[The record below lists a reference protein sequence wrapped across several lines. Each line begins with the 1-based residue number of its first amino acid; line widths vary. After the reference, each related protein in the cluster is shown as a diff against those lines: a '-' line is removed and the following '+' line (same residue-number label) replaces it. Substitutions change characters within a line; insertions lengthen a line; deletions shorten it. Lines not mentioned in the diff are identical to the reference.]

1 MIVGLVVAARL
12 EAQGPTDPHAVQPER
27 PTVATHAGL
36 VARGW
41 LEIETG
47 VERDRLLGATS
58 LSVPTVLKMG
68 LTRRTQLNLGLPMAG
83 PSGERV
89 GPGDLSVG
97 IKWRLADELPILRE
111 FAVLPAVK
119 FSTGSFDHGRGTSTT
134 DASLL
139 LISSRTLGQFSV
151 DVNAG
156 FTLRSG
162 DGSRVPTFAS
172 LWTVSVGAEVRGP
185 LGWVA
190 ELYGYPGTSGP
201 SGAAAIVGLLT
212 GPTYA
217 VWPWLACDA
226 GMIAPVTGPQ
236 PWALFAGTVVNA
248 GKLWSVARAG
258 DKPRSGAMS
267 GR

>member
-119 FSTGSFDHGRGTSTT
+119 FSTGSFDR
-134 DASLL
+134 
-139 LISSRTLGQFSV
+139 
-151 DVNAG
+151 
-156 FTLRSG
+156 
-162 DGSRVPTFAS
+162 
-172 LWTVSVGAEVRGP
+172 
-185 LGWVA
+185 
-190 ELYGYPGTSGP
+190 
-201 SGAAAIVGLLT
+201 GAAAFLRAVRVRVLVVLGEFGDEEPAVLVVVHGDRRTNERLGSHEFDAEA
-212 GPTYA
+212 GP
-217 VWPWLACDA
+217 
-226 GMIAPVTGPQ
+226 
-236 PWALFAGTVVNA
+236 
-248 GKLWSVARAG
+248 R
-258 DKPRSGAMS
+258 RE
-267 GR
+267 